1 MSVKELRAA
10 VIVEKKHNQVLKSEL
25 IRKEKAPVETAALL
39 MLRQK
44 SGGDSGEG
52 REGAHD

>member
-1 MSVKELRAA
+1 MSVKELQAA